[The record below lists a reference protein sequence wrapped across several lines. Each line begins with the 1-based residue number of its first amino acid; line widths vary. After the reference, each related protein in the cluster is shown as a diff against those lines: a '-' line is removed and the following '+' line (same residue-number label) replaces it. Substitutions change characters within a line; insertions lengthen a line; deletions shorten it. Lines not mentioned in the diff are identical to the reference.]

1 MKILFKIIIICT
13 LGYGFAA
20 CDSMSSES
28 IRSIDMDSVNGGDGK
43 GKDPIKD
50 SPDFTL
56 FDSGLFETNISEKF
70 SLLVSKDYLFLASPR
85 GESSFISLSDSSVS
99 KKPDYEYLDEEEV
112 GVRYGKSL
120 WVFRDNIVSRYKNIE
135 DSSGVIEGSSDS
147 ISSITFKD
155 IIYVDSNRVIALTE
169 QSIIHVRVQG
179 DALSLDSYKS
189 SAYGKILGAGVTSAM
204 QIWVLTESMDIKM
217 LTRSDLPNYLKFQ
230 RFQQR
235 EG

>member
-1 MKILFKIIIICT
+1 M
-13 LGYGFAA
+13 
-20 CDSMSSES
+20 
-28 IRSIDMDSVNGGDGK
+28 
-43 GKDPIKD
+43 
-50 SPDFTL
+50 
-56 FDSGLFETNISEKF
+56 
-70 SLLVSKDYLFLASPR
+70 FLASPR

-147 ISSITFKD
+147 ISGITFKD
-155 IIYVDSNRVIALTE
+155 IIYVVDSNRVIALTE

-217 LTRSDLPNYLKFQ
+217 LTRSDLAQLFKIPAVPA
-230 RFQQR
+230 
-235 EG
+235 EED